1 LFDSFGVDRD
11 DDIDDN
17 KDDGGDGNTE
27 DAYRMRSSELRD
39 SDLLPP
45 PRDEL
50 TSGQLLSDDWED
62 NDDDI
67 GWRRAADSSEFG
79 RKGSRR
85 EHPLSKYRKSKKN
98 GRKSPSST
106 AAGDSRQS
114 KGSNERAG
122 KRQQARVVTTTTAKP
137 TVNSV
142 SIGSLTCL
150 IVHNNVF
157 RRL

>member
-62 NDDDI
+62 DDDI